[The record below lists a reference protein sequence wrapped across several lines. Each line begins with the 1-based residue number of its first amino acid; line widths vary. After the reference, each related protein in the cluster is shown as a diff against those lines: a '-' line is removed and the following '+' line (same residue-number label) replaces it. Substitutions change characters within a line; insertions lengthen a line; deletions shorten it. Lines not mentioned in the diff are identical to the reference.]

1 MTSTARSS
9 RGGSSRDGS
18 SRGGG
23 FEPPPFDPTAP
34 LVASGNLRRREAVSR
49 AVQSLAT
56 LSAIVAVAV
65 LVIVTYTVVTRGAG
79 ALSWGFLTHD
89 PPQFGGTGGGI
100 ASAIVGTALIVAL
113 GAVVAA
119 PLGVLCALYLV
130 EFASPRSASGRAL
143 RLALDMMQGLPS
155 VVIGLFVFGL
165 IVQPEKADSGFAGS
179 IALAIIMLP
188 LIARSAQ
195 EVLLTVPRALRDAS
209 DALGVE
215 RWRSI
220 LTVILPSALSGIV
233 TGAILAIARAAGE
246 TAPLLIVDGTFSNQT
261 TLQVFGHA
269 VPNIPVLIF
278 TAAESADPNG
288 FTRAWGAALVLL
300 ALILAAN
307 IGARLLLARNRRRMG
322 L

>member
-9 RGGSSRDGS
+9 KRD
-18 SRGGG
+18 G

-34 LVASGNLRRREAVSR
+34 LIASGNLRRREIVSR
-49 AVQSLAT
+49 GVQSLAT
-56 LSAIVAVAV
+56 LSALVAVAA
-65 LVIVTYTVVTRGAG
+65 LVVVTYTVVSRGAG

-89 PPQFGGTGGGI
+89 PPQFGGAGGGI

-113 GAVVAA
+113 GAVIAT
-119 PLGVLCALYLV
+119 PFGVLCALYLV
-130 EFASPRSASGRAL
+130 EFASPRSGSGRLL

-155 VVIGLFVFGL
+155 VVVGLFVFGL
-165 IVQPEKADSGFAGS
+165 LVVPEKADSGFAGS
-179 IALAIIMLP
+179 IALTIIMLP

-209 DALGVE
+209 DALGVQ

-246 TAPLLIVDGTFSNQT
+246 TAPLLIVDGTFSSQT
-261 TLQVFGHA
+261 TVQVFGHA

-278 TAAESADPNG
+278 TLAESADPNG

>member
-1 MTSTARSS
+1 MTSTGRSS
-9 RGGSSRDGS
+9 SRH
-18 SRGGG
+18 G
-23 FEPPPFDPTAP
+23 FEPPSFDPTAP
-34 LVASGNLRRREAVSR
+34 LVASGNLRRRELVSR
-49 AVQSLAT
+49 GVQGLAT
-56 LSAIVAVAV
+56 LSALVAVAV
-65 LVIVTYTVVTRGAG
+65 LVIVVYAVVSKGAG
-79 ALSWGFLTHD
+79 VLSWGFLVHD
-89 PPQFGGTGGGI
+89 PPQFGGAGGGI

-113 GAVVAA
+113 GAAIAA

-130 EFASPRSASGRAL
+130 EFAGPRSPSGRAL

-165 IVQPEKADSGFAGS
+165 IVQPQKADSGFAGS

-209 DALGVE
+209 DALGVQ

-220 LTVILPSALSGIV
+220 LTVVLPSALSGIV

-246 TAPLLIVDGTFSNQT
+246 TAPLIIVDGTFTSQT
-261 TLQVFGHA
+261 TVQIFGHA

-278 TAAESADPNG
+278 TAAEAADPNG

-300 ALILAAN
+300 ALILIAN